1 MRQSARQDAI
11 ATLSG
16 AQHNSKPRPILA
28 DEELRFGPDTTSH
41 ASAGP
46 RPERKRLLVKKM
58 TKVNLTVG
66 AAVLLGIGAVF
77 LIPALQEE
85 PQPVGPSATSSVLQ
99 SNTHRL
105 DVASDGK
112 VTLVEF
118 LDFECE
124 VCGAVYPYIE
134 QARED
139 YAGRVTFATRYFP
152 IPGHR
157 NSETSAVAVEAAA
170 QQGQFEAMY
179 DKMFQTQATWGESQ
193 DSKADVF
200 RIFAE
205 EIGLD
210 LEQYDADVA
219 DPATVAR
226 VRSDFDAGREL
237 GVEGTPTIFV
247 NDERIVLER
256 PEDITAALDAAL
268 AQ

>member
-1 MRQSARQDAI
+1 MKTI
-11 ATLSG
+11 
-16 AQHNSKPRPILA
+16 
-28 DEELRFGPDTTSH
+28 
-41 ASAGP
+41 
-46 RPERKRLLVKKM
+46 
-58 TKVNLTVG
+58 TKINLGVG
-66 AAVLLGIGAVF
+66 AAVLLAIAAV
-77 LIPALQEE
+77 IIITAQPAAE
-85 PQPVGPSATSSVLQ
+85 PQGTSAGAAASVLEE
-99 SNTHRL
+99 NTHRL
-105 DVASDGK
+105 DVAPDGK

-170 QQGQFEAMY
+170 QQDQFEAMY

-193 DSKADVF
+193 DSKADLF
-200 RIFAE
+200 RTYAE
-205 EIGLD
+205 ELGLD
-210 LEQYDADVA
+210 MAQYDADVA
-219 DPATVAR
+219 DPTTVER
-226 VRSDFDAGREL
+226 VQSDFAAGREL

-247 NDERIVLER
+247 NDEKILLEK

>member
-1 MRQSARQDAI
+1 MKTI
-11 ATLSG
+11 
-16 AQHNSKPRPILA
+16 
-28 DEELRFGPDTTSH
+28 
-41 ASAGP
+41 
-46 RPERKRLLVKKM
+46 
-58 TKVNLTVG
+58 TKINLGVG
-66 AAVLLGIGAVF
+66 AAVLLAIAAV
-77 LIPALQEE
+77 IIITAQPAAE
-85 PQPVGPSATSSVLQ
+85 PQGTSAGAAASVLEE
-99 SNTHRL
+99 NTHRL
-105 DVASDGK
+105 DVAPDGK

-139 YAGRVTFATRYFP
+139 YEGRVTFATRYFP

-170 QQGQFEAMY
+170 QQDQFEAMY

-193 DSKADVF
+193 DSKADLF
-200 RIFAE
+200 RTYAE
-205 EIGLD
+205 ELGLD
-210 LEQYDADVA
+210 MAQFDADVA
-219 DPATVAR
+219 DPTTVER
-226 VRSDFDAGREL
+226 VQSDFAAGREL

-247 NDERIVLER
+247 NDEKILLEK